1 MIYLMNE
8 KEKQL
13 IEASIDLFA
22 KEGFWNT
29 PTSRIAK
36 HAGVA
41 TGTLFNYFES
51 KDVLIDAVYK
61 QLKQEWMGHLMVGYP
76 QNGTLKDRAEH
87 IWFRHIEWGMRFPV
101 RYRLMNQLKL
111 SNLVSQEMQQSQ
123 EAELAFA
130 FDMIVQGIADGIL
143 VDAPPNYLAQ
153 VFYAQ
158 LETAVFYATEQ
169 QLTDMPLTR
178 HITQGFEILWKSISA

>member
-1 MIYLMNE
+1 MNE
-8 KEKQL
+8 KERQL

-51 KDVLIDAVYK
+51 KDALIDAVYK
-61 QLKQEWMGHLMVGYP
+61 QLKQEWMAHIMAGFPHAAS
-76 QNGTLKDRAEH
+76 LKERVEH
-87 IWFRHIEWGMRFPV
+87 IWFRHLDWGVRFPV
-101 RYRLMNQLKL
+101 RYRLMDQLKL
-111 SNLVSQEMQQSQ
+111 SNLVSQEARQSQ

-130 FDMIVQGIADGIL
+130 YDMIVAGIREGVL
-143 VDAPPNYLAQ
+143 VDMAPGY
-153 VFYAQ
+153 VGMTFYAQ
-158 LETAVFYATEQ
+158 LEAAVRYATEHE
-169 QLTDMPLTR
+169 LADMALTR
-178 HITQGFEILWKSISA
+178 HIAKGFEMLWRSIAR

>member
-1 MIYLMNE
+1 MNE

-22 KEGFWNT
+22 QEGFWNT

-41 TGTLFNYFES
+41 TGTLFNYFAS

-61 QLKQEWMGHLMVGYP
+61 QLKQEWLAHLMSGYP
-76 QNGTLKDRAEH
+76 QNGTLKDRLEH
-87 IWFRHIEWGMRFPV
+87 VWFRHLDWGIHFPV
-101 RYRLMNQLKL
+101 RYRLLTQLKL

-123 EAELAFA
+123 NAELAFA
-130 FDMIVQGIADGIL
+130 YEMIVQGIADGVL
-143 VDAPPNYLAQ
+143 VDLPPAYLGHI
-153 VFYAQ
+153 FYAQ
-158 LETAVFYATEQ
+158 LEAAVSYAAEHN
-169 QLTDMPLTR
+169 LTDMPLTR
-178 HITQGFEILWKSISA
+178 HITQGFEIFWKGVTT

>member
-1 MIYLMNE
+1 MTD
-8 KEKQL
+8 KAKQL

-61 QLKQEWMGHLMVGYP
+61 QLKQEWMGHMMAGYP
-76 QNGTLKDRAEH
+76 ESDTLKARVEH
-87 IWFRHIEWGMRFPV
+87 IWFRFIDWGVRFPV
-101 RYRLMNQLKL
+101 RYSLMTQLKL
-111 SNLVSQEMQQSQ
+111 SDLVSTEAQQSQ
-123 EAELAFA
+123 EAEMAFA
-130 FDMIVQGIADGIL
+130 YAMIVQGIEDGSL
-143 VDAPPNYLAQ
+143 VAVPPEYLGQ
-153 VFYAQ
+153 IFYAQ
-158 LETAVFYATEQ
+158 LEAAVHYATENN
-169 QLTDMPLTR
+169 LTDMPLNR
-178 HITQGFEILWKSISA
+178 HIAQGFEIFWKGVME

>member
-1 MIYLMNE
+1 MTD
-8 KEKQL
+8 KATQL

-29 PTSRIAK
+29 PTSRIAT

-51 KDVLIDAVYK
+51 KAVLIDAVYK
-61 QLKQEWMGHLMVGYP
+61 QLKQEWMAHLMAGYP
-76 QNGTLKDRAEH
+76 QAGTPKERVEH
-87 IWFRHIEWGMRFPV
+87 IWFRHIEWGLRFPV
-101 RYRLMNQLKL
+101 RYSLMMQLKL
-111 SNLVSQEMQQSQ
+111 SNLVSQEVQQSQ

-130 FDMIVQGIADGIL
+130 YDMIVQGIADGELI
-143 VDAPPNYLAQ
+143 DIDPAYLGQ

-158 LETAVFYATEQ
+158 LEAAVHYAAEQ
-169 QLTDMPLTR
+169 NLTGMPLTR
-178 HITQGFEILWKSISA
+178 HITQGFEIFWKGVTP

>member
-1 MIYLMNE
+1 MND
-8 KEKQL
+8 KEQQL

-36 HAGVA
+36 HAGVG

-61 QLKQEWMGHLMVGYP
+61 QLKQEWKTHLMVGYP
-76 QNGTLKDRAEH
+76 QTGTLKARVEH
-87 IWFRHIEWGMRFPV
+87 IWFRHIEWGLRFSL
-101 RYRLMNQLKL
+101 RYRLMMQLRL

-123 EAELAFA
+123 DAELAFA
-130 FDMIVQGIADGIL
+130 YDMIVQGIAEGVLIDVEPG
-143 VDAPPNYLAQ
+143 YLGQ
-153 VFYAQ
+153 IFYAQ
-158 LETAVFYATEQ
+158 LEAAVSYATEQ
-169 QLTDMPLTR
+169 NLTGMPLTR
-178 HITQGFEILWKSISA
+178 HITQGFEIFWQGVTP

>member
-1 MIYLMNE
+1 MHE

-22 KEGFWNT
+22 KEGFWNI

-51 KDVLIDAVYK
+51 KAVLIDAVYT
-61 QLKQEWMGHLMVGYP
+61 QLKREWMEHIMAGYP
-76 QNGTLKDRAEH
+76 ENGMIKARLEH
-87 IWFRHIEWGMRFPV
+87 IWFRFIDWGVRFPV
-101 RYRLMNQLKL
+101 RYALMMQLKL
-111 SNLVSQEMQQSQ
+111 SNLVSAEAQQSH

-130 FDMIVQGIADGIL
+130 VAMVEQGIQDGLFVEIS
-143 VDAPPNYLAQ
+143 PEYFGQ
-153 VFYAQ
+153 IFQAQ
-158 LETAVFYATEQ
+158 LEAAVHYAQEHK
-169 QLTDMPLTR
+169 LTDMPLTR
-178 HITQGFEILWKSISA
+178 HITQGFEVFWGGVTQ

>member
-1 MIYLMNE
+1 MLAMND

-61 QLKQEWMGHLMVGYP
+61 QLKQEWMAHMMTGYP
-76 QNGTLKDRAEH
+76 QAGTLKARVEH
-87 IWFRHIEWGMRFPV
+87 IWFRHIDWGIGFPV
-101 RYRLMNQLKL
+101 RYALIIQLKL
-111 SNLVSQEMQQSQ
+111 SNLVSKEVQQSQ
-123 EAELAFA
+123 EAEMAFA
-130 FDMIVQGIADGIL
+130 YDMIVQGIADGEL
-143 VDAPPNYLAQ
+143 VDVPPAYLGQ
-153 VFYAQ
+153 IFYAQ
-158 LETAVFYATEQ
+158 LEAAVHYATENN
-169 QLTDMPLTR
+169 LTDMPLTR
-178 HITQGFEILWKSISA
+178 HITQGFEIFWKGVTK

>member
-1 MIYLMNE
+1 MTD
-8 KEKQL
+8 KAKQL

-29 PTSRIAK
+29 PTVRIAK

-61 QLKQEWMGHLMVGYP
+61 QLKQEWMAHLMAGYP
-76 QNGTLKDRAEH
+76 QNGSLKERVEH
-87 IWFRHIEWGMRFPV
+87 IWFRHIDWGVRFPV
-101 RYRLMNQLKL
+101 RYGLMNQLKL
-111 SNLVSQEMQQSQ
+111 SNLVSQEAQQSQ

-130 FDMIVQGIADGIL
+130 YDMIVQGIADGHL
-143 VDAPPNYLAQ
+143 VNVPPKYLGQ
-153 VFYAQ
+153 MFYAQ
-158 LETAVFYATEQ
+158 LEAAVQYAAEHE
-169 QLTDMPLTR
+169 LTDMPLTR
-178 HITQGFEILWKSISA
+178 HITQGFEIFWKGVSV

>member
-1 MIYLMNE
+1 MNA

-13 IEASIDLFA
+13 LEAAIDLFA

-51 KDVLIDAVYK
+51 KDALIDAVYK
-61 QLKQEWMGHLMVGYP
+61 QLKQEWISHIMIGYP
-76 QNGTLKDRAEH
+76 QDGALKERVEH
-87 IWFRHIEWGMRFPV
+87 IWFRHIDWGISFPT
-101 RYRLMNQLKL
+101 RYSLMTQLKL
-111 SNLVSQEMQQSQ
+111 SDLVSKEMQQSQ

-130 FDMIVQGIADGIL
+130 YEMIVQGIADGVF
-143 VDAPPNYLAQ
+143 VDIHPAYLGKI
-153 VFYAQ
+153 FYAQ
-158 LETAVFYATEQ
+158 LEAAVHHATENN
-169 QLTDMPLTR
+169 LTDMPLTR
-178 HITQGFEILWKSISA
+178 HITQGFEIFWKGSTK

>member
-1 MIYLMNE
+1 MNE
-8 KEKQL
+8 KQKQL

-61 QLKQEWMGHLMVGYP
+61 QLKQEWMGHMMSGYP
-76 QNGTLKDRAEH
+76 QDAALKERAEH
-87 IWFRHIEWGMRFPV
+87 IWFRFIDWGIRFPV
-101 RYRLMNQLKL
+101 RYSLMSQLKL
-111 SNLVSQEMQQSQ
+111 SNLVSKEMQQSQ
-123 EAELAFA
+123 EAEMAFA
-130 FDMIVQGIADGIL
+130 FTMIEQGVAEGLLEDI
-143 VDAPPNYLAQ
+143 PPAYLGQ
-153 VFYAQ
+153 IFYAQ
-158 LETAVFYATEQ
+158 LEAAVYYATEHG
-169 QLTDMPLTR
+169 LSDMSLTR
-178 HITQGFEILWKSISA
+178 HIAQGFEIFWKGVTK